1 MKVKEEDPGKA
12 PFVDKKV
19 RAGRTRGPGGRG
31 PEGQMFLGGRGRWRE
46 ALNPPPLAELEN

>member
-19 RAGRTRGPGGRG
+19 RAEGTRRQGGKG
-31 PEGQMFLGGRGRWRE
+31 PEGQMSLGGRWRE
-46 ALNPPPLAELEN
+46 AFNPPRLAELEN